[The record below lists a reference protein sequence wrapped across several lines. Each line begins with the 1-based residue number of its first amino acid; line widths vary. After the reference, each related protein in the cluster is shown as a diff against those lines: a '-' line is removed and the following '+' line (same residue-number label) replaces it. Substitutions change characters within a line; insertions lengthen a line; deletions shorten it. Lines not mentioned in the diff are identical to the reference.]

1 MKPAHKLLFQNNLH
15 HSYWGLLIIAA
26 EKLGK
31 FTRDTERLSEQWPS
45 CACGKLDNHV
55 KRDTKG
61 VPEDEALWMLGMEF
75 SQWVNGTAGWLG
87 GITDDVGFRF
97 HGAAKKLVEIEKRS
111 IELLKESLNETST

>member
-1 MKPAHKLLFQNNLH
+1 MKPAHKLLFENNLH

-55 KRDTKG
+55 KRNTEG
-61 VPEDEALWMLGMEF
+61 APEDGALLMLGMEF
-75 SQWVNGTAGWLG
+75 SQWVNVTGYDGTAY
-87 GITDDVGFRF
+87 VGLHGKF
-97 HGAAKKLVEIEKRS
+97 HGAAVSLVAIEKRS
-111 IELLKESLNETST
+111 IELLEESK